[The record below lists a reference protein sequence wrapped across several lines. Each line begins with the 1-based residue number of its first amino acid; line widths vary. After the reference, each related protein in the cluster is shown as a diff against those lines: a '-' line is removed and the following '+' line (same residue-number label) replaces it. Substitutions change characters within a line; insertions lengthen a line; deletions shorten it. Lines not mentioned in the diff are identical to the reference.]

1 MDRNR
6 NTTGSNNEEK
16 NENEKY
22 KELGQNNKVED
33 TKNKNIVGG
42 QIIKWLKTITKYDI
56 LKLKLRNVK

>member
-1 MDRNR
+1 MDRTR